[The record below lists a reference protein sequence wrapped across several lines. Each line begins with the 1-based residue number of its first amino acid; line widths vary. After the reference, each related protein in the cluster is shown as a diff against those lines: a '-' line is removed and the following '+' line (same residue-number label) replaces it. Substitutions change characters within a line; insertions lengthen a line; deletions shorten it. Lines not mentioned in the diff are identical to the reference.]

1 MTTKSIYIVTKL
13 YFFWMNVQKV
23 ERLTPVTLI
32 AGYASWN
39 ELGILIARFLS
50 HCIL

>member
-1 MTTKSIYIVTKL
+1 MTTKSIYNVSEI
-13 YFFWMNVQKV
+13 YFFWIKVQKV

>member
-1 MTTKSIYIVTKL
+1 MEINGNFPVFQVKTRAMTTKSIYKVSEI

-32 AGYASWN
+32 AGYA
-39 ELGILIARFLS
+39 
-50 HCIL
+50 

>member
-1 MTTKSIYIVTKL
+1 MEITGNFPAFQVKTIAMSTKSIYKVSVL

-32 AGYASWN
+32 AGYAS
-39 ELGILIARFLS
+39 
-50 HCIL
+50 